1 MRVSNIVLT
10 LVLCG
15 ASILVLSCA
24 SASDSAS
31 ISENQIVTVQRGNLS
46 VDITASGNLLL
57 SLKDDLAFE
66 MAGTVE
72 EVTVKE
78 GESVKKGQLLTK
90 LDTSEWEKELITLER
105 DLLQAQINLKNAE
118 LTLENAKQPITT
130 TGREVSVVVLDPL
143 DIEIKELQVK
153 LVEARLEDA
162 QTTLDETRKASPQ
175 ITAPFDGFIIKVNVS
190 GGDEVQKGTV
200 AVTLADPSKFQADI
214 LVSEKNIFRVNIG
227 GDASVQVDAI
237 MLKLP
242 AKITYIAPT
251 ATIQSGVVNY
261 KVTVE
266 LQSLL
271 PVSQSQSGQSQRP
284 QSVTGSQA
292 PPTLTQAAQ
301 LREGMSV
308 TISIVITQKTN
319 VLLVPNQAISRQG
332 GKTVVNVLKTGLSEL
347 RPITTGISDWQYT
360 EATDGLSEGEQVI
373 IPKTT
378 ATTTTSGQQ
387 RQPSLLPG
395 GGGMMR

>member
-1 MRVSNIVLT
+1 MRVLKIVLA

-15 ASILVLSCA
+15 VSVLLLSCA
-24 SASDSAS
+24 SKSDSTS
-31 ISENQIVTVQRGNLS
+31 GNQIVTVQRGNLT

-57 SLKDDLAFE
+57 SLKEDLAFE

-78 GESVKKGQLLTK
+78 GESVKKGQLLAK
-90 LDTSEWEKELITLER
+90 LDTSEWEKELITLQR

-162 QTTLDETRKASPQ
+162 QTTLDEAKSASPE
-175 ITAPFDGFIIKVNVS
+175 ITAPFDGFIIKVSVS
-190 GGDEVQKGTV
+190 GGDEVKKGTV

-227 GDASVQVDAI
+227 GDASVQVDAL

-266 LQSLL
+266 LQSLQ

-284 QSVTGSQA
+284 QSTSGSQA

-332 GKTVVNVLKTGLSEL
+332 GKTVVNVLKNGLSEL
-347 RPITTGISDWQYT
+347 RPITTGISNWQYT
-360 EATDGLSEGEQVI
+360 EATDGLSQGEQVI

-378 ATTTTSGQQ
+378 ATTTTPGQQ
-387 RQPSLLPG
+387 RQPSLSPG
-395 GGGMMR
+395 RGGLVR

>member
-1 MRVSNIVLT
+1 MRVIKTVLA
-10 LVLCG
+10 LVLCS

-24 SASDSAS
+24 SKSDSVS

-78 GESVKKGQLLTK
+78 GESVKKGQLLAK

-105 DLLQAQINLKNAE
+105 DLLQAQINRKNAE
-118 LTLENAKQPITT
+118 LTLENAKQPIIT
-130 TGREVSVVVLDPL
+130 TGREISVVTIDPL

-153 LVEARLEDA
+153 LAEARLEDA
-162 QTTLDETRKASPQ
+162 QRTLDETRKASPQ

-190 GGDEVQKGTV
+190 GGDVVQKGTV

-214 LVSEKNIFRVNIG
+214 LVSEKSIFQVNIG

-237 MLKLP
+237 MLNLP

-266 LQSLL
+266 LQSLQ

-284 QSVTGSQA
+284 QSTSGSQA
-292 PPTLTQAAQ
+292 LPAVTQAVQ

-308 TISIVITQKTN
+308 TVSIVITQKNN

-332 GKTVVNVLKTGLSEL
+332 GKNVVNVLKNGLTEL

-395 GGGMMR
+395 RGGMVR